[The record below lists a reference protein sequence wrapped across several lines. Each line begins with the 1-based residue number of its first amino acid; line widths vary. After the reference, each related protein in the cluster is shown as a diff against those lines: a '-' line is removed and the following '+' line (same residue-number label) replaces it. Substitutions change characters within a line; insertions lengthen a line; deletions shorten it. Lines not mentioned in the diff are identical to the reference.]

1 MSQLVARKRSPIV
14 KQRRSSLIHSERGKA
29 STRCS
34 LSRNPPASPNHR
46 RVKEGLRR
54 LGTANLLF
62 LHHLRHFPATEKSDA
77 SAPLALPTFPLPS
90 LLDADIATQDP
101 LQHSL
106 LRSLTTMQARNAA
119 GRQVSLLND
128 DSSSLSSSRPTTL
141 HQQRPVSFHSASHVL
156 SRPYPS
162 PRSNSSSPNTPEL
175 LRSDSYDS
183 QMSNDPIS
191 PLTPS
196 VDYAYPRGALYPP
209 MDAPPAKRPGYAASS
224 RATSFDDDSSAQ
236 SAMADQ
242 RPSKRYPC
250 RYRDSHGCEKTFT
263 TSGHAS
269 RHSKIHTAEK
279 AVQCTFHGCQK
290 KFTRADNMKQHLET
304 HYKDKSRSSG
314 VARVHKA
321 ALNEARR
328 GPSRTRPS
336 LSTSN
341 SARDATRWD
350 AEQHQRPLPSP
361 PLASPTSSAAWDM
374 RSMNLP
380 LLSRPTAS
388 RTPSTGLDAL
398 AMAVACQEGGS

>member
-1 MSQLVARKRSPIV
+1 
-14 KQRRSSLIHSERGKA
+14 
-29 STRCS
+29 
-34 LSRNPPASPNHR
+34 
-46 RVKEGLRR
+46 
-54 LGTANLLF
+54 
-62 LHHLRHFPATEKSDA
+62 
-77 SAPLALPTFPLPS
+77 
-90 LLDADIATQDP
+90 
-101 LQHSL
+101 
-106 LRSLTTMQARNAA
+106 MQARNAA

-128 DSSSLSSSRPTTL
+128 DSSSFSTSRPNSY
-141 HQQRPVSFHSASHVL
+141 HQQRPVSFHSVSHGL

-196 VDYAYPRGALYPP
+196 VDYTYPRGSLYLP
-209 MDAPPAKRPGYAASS
+209 MDAPPAKRPAYTASS

-236 SAMADQ
+236 SGMADQ

-321 ALNEARR
+321 ALAEARR
-328 GPSRTRPS
+328 
-336 LSTSN
+336 STSG
-341 SARDATRWD
+341 SSRSRPTVSTCIGARDATRWEG
-350 AEQHQRPLPSP
+350 EQHHRPMPSPPLPSP
-361 PLASPTSSAAWDM
+361 TNSAAWDM

-380 LLSRPTAS
+380 LLSRPVAA